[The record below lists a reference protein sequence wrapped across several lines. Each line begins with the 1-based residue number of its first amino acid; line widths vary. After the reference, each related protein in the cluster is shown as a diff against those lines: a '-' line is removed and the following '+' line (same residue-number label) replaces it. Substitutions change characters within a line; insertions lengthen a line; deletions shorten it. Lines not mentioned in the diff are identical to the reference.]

1 VGRRVQRLERAAGRK
16 LFTRSRQGWA
26 LTEAG
31 KRLLPAARNVAV
43 GADVFAG
50 AEDSLPF
57 IEDVTVFASQ
67 GFAAYVLAPH
77 ADDLLSDDCYVLKL
91 LTAPSLASI
100 DVISDDVAILWSE
113 LVDLSTATQL
123 LVFYVVEL
131 YATKDYLENHPPIEG
146 LEELEG
152 HHISWYPE

>member
-1 VGRRVQRLERAAGRK
+1 MSLGRVDAEDIRYFFALSQAGTLVRAADDLGVDHTTVGRRVQRLERAAGRK

-57 IEDVTVFASQ
+57 IEEVTV
-67 GFAAYVLAPH
+67 
-77 ADDLLSDDCYVLKL
+77 
-91 LTAPSLASI
+91 LAS
-100 DVISDDVAILWSE
+100 
-113 LVDLSTATQL
+113 
-123 LVFYVVEL
+123 
-131 YATKDYLENHPPIEG
+131 EG
-146 LEELEG
+146 LDRK
-152 HHISWYPE
+152 SVV